1 MIASN
6 QWVNG
11 IGYIAAF
18 CTTIAFV
25 PQIVRVLKL
34 RSAREISL
42 GMALIFSF
50 GVIMW
55 LVYGLML
62 HSWPVIIANAATL
75 LLSVSLVVLKLYYG
89 GRDRRDLSQH
99 PRRAKV

>member
-1 MIASN
+1 VIASK
-6 QWVNG
+6 QWING

-25 PQIVRVLKL
+25 PQLVRVVKL
-34 RSAREISL
+34 RSARDISL
-42 GMALIFSF
+42 GMVLIFSF

-55 LVYGLML
+55 LDYGLML

-75 LLSVSLVVLKLYYG
+75 LSVSLVILKLYYD
-89 GRDRRDLSQH
+89 GRHRRDQSEH
-99 PRRAKV
+99 HHRAEV